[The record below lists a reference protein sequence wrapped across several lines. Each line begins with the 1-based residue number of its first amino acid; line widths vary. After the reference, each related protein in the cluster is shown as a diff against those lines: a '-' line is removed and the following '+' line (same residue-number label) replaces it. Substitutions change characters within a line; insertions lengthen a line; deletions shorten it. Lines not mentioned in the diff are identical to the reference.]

1 MPRTTLKGLPFALG
15 ITAFAQL
22 LVWDHVTDDAYI
34 SFRYVERWVEGQ
46 GLTFNPGERIEGF
59 SNPLWV
65 GVLAAARWLLPSL
78 EIADAA
84 RGLGLAAAIV
94 SLVSMALAVS
104 RSNPGRESL
113 AVIYATVI
121 LAFTPGFHVYATAGL
136 ETPLLGVLVTL
147 AVQYSLSDTFGARMR
162 AAACL
167 GLGAVCRPEAA
178 LYCLLWW
185 LFTSGWRRMR
195 THLGRELTIMAAL
208 ATPFLVYEAFR
219 IIYFGQ
225 LLPNTFLAK
234 PPGIFG
240 GMFGIGYL
248 LQWAIALGGPLLLVV
263 WRLRRA
269 PLEPE
274 ARRLLTV
281 SAGPLVAAVAFVIYS
296 SGDWM
301 PFGRFL
307 VPVAPLMAG
316 CVGTL
321 LAQWTIETAHER
333 SIPTRAISRSVVAAL
348 VLSAFAAW
356 NAELLAYIR
365 NDDLS
370 HIMRGTDQIAS
381 GHWVA
386 QNINRGATVATK
398 RLGGIS
404 FAASDLV
411 FWDLF
416 GLTDREQAVFI
427 NQGTMFGGGLSPV
440 ERRMPDVMAL
450 VDAPGSRDGY
460 KSEPGTLPWLAE
472 NYVMLKTLPQGP
484 AEHFDIWVLKRRFDA
499 VVNSPSAAR
508 PNR

>member
-15 ITAFAQL
+15 ITLFAQL
-22 LVWDHVTDDAYI
+22 LVWDHLTDDAYI
-34 SFRYVERWVEGQ
+34 SFRYVERWGEGQ
-46 GLTFNPGERIEGF
+46 GLTFNPGERVEGF

-65 GVLAAARWLLPSL
+65 GLLAAARWLQPSL

-94 SLVSMALAVS
+94 SLLSMAVAVK
-104 RSNPGRESL
+104 RSNPGREAL
-113 AVIYATVI
+113 AVIYATVV

-136 ETPLLGVLVTL
+136 ETPLLGLLVTL
-147 AVQYSLSDTFGARMR
+147 AVQYSLTDTFGARVR

-185 LFTSGWRRMR
+185 LLTSGWRRLR
-195 THLGRELTIMAAL
+195 THPARELTIMVAL
-208 ATPFLVYEAFR
+208 STPFLAYEAFR
-219 IIYFGQ
+219 VAYFGH

-240 GMFGIGYL
+240 GVFGLGYL

-263 WRLRRA
+263 WRLRSA

-274 ARRLLTV
+274 ARRLLTAC
-281 SAGPLVAAVAFVIYS
+281 AGPLLAAVGFVVYS

-307 VPVAPLMAG
+307 VPVAPLLAG

-321 LAQWTIETAHER
+321 LAQWTVEAAREH
-333 SIPTRAISRSVVAAL
+333 SIPTRAIIRPVVAAL
-348 VLSAFAAW
+348 ALSAFAAW
-356 NAELLAYIR
+356 NVELLAYIR
-365 NDDLS
+365 NEGFS
-370 HIMRGTDQIAS
+370 HIMRGTDQMAS
-381 GHWVA
+381 GRWLA
-386 QNINRGATVATK
+386 QNINPRSTVATK

-404 FAASDLV
+404 FAARDLI
-411 FWDLF
+411 FWDLL
-416 GLTDREQAVFI
+416 GLTDREQALFI
-427 NQGTMFGGGLSPV
+427 NKGTLFGGGKSPV
-440 ERRMPDVMAL
+440 ERRLPDVMAV
-450 VDAPGSRDGY
+450 VDAPGSRYGY
-460 KSEPGTLPWLAE
+460 KSEPGTMPWLAE
-472 NYVMLKTLPQGP
+472 NYVLVKTLPQGP
-484 AEHFDIWVLKRRFDA
+484 AETFDIWILKSRFDA
-499 VVNSPSAAR
+499 VVSSRSDAR